1 MEIYLDTANIAEI
14 KELVGWGVVAGVT
27 TNPSLVA
34 KEGRPYREAVAEVL
48 SLVDGPVSVE
58 TLSDDAATIVAQGKE
73 YATWGDNVV
82 VKVATTQNGLAAI
95 SQLAAAGIP
104 TNATL
109 VFSLGQGVLAA
120 QAGASYLSPFI
131 GRLDDIGGD
140 GVGLVASL
148 VDYVE
153 GTGLNC
159 RIIAASLRHPRHFEE
174 CAEAGAHIATCPTGV
189 LKAALKHPLNDSGL
203 KAFLA
208 DWEAA
213 KARLDKG

>member
-1 MEIYLDTANIAEI
+1 MDIYLDTANISEI
-14 KELVGWGVVAGVT
+14 EELVAWGVVSGVT

-34 KEGRPYREAVAEVL
+34 KEGRPYREAVEEVL

-58 TLSDDAATIVAQGKE
+58 TLCDDTAEIVAQGRE

-82 VKVATTQNGLAAI
+82 VKVATTANGLAAI
-95 SQLAAAGIP
+95 SQLSAAGIP

-109 VFSLGQGVLAA
+109 VFSLGQGLLAA

-140 GVGLVASL
+140 GIGLVASL
-148 VDYVE
+148 VEYVE
-153 GTGLNC
+153 GYGLNC
-159 RIIAASLRHPRHFEE
+159 RIIAASLRHPRHLEE
-174 CAEAGAHIATCPTGV
+174 CANAGAHIATCPPAL
-189 LKAALKHPLNDSGL
+189 LKKALKHPLNDSGL
-203 KAFLA
+203 KTFLA

-213 KARLDKG
+213 SKRLDQG